1 MAVIMGIILIVLGAM
16 MLSAPVVAGMASV
29 LMIGSIMII
38 AGIAEIMKGVNTVS
52 GMSKAF
58 WILVGVLT
66 ILCGAIV
73 CAHPIFG
80 LGFLTL
86 LLAIYFFT
94 DGVVKIG
101 AAFKYSVRKAWFV
114 TSGILSFILAFII
127 WSNWPL
133 SGGWVVGVLVGVN
146 FVTTGILTLVAGEF

>member
-1 MAVIMGIILIVLGAM
+1 MAMMMGIVLIVLGVL

-29 LMIGSIMII
+29 MMIGSIMII
-38 AGIAEIMKGVNTVS
+38 AGIVEIVKGVRIAS

-58 WILVGVLT
+58 WMLVGVLT

-86 LLAIYFFT
+86 LLAIYFFV
-94 DGVVKIG
+94 DGIVKVG

-114 TSGILSFILAFII
+114 TSGILSFILAFLI

-146 FVTTGILTLVAGEF
+146 FISTGILTLMAGEF